1 MRNLKLAYRMLL
13 KTPFVTA
20 IAVASLALGIGAN
33 SAIFSLFNDVL
44 LKPLPVVA
52 PDRLVNFSAPG
63 PKPGST
69 SCNQAGDCDDVFSY
83 PMFRDLEKQQT
94 TLTGLAA
101 HVTFG
106 ANLSV
111 KNEPSTG
118 EGMLVSGSYF
128 NVLGVTPATGRLLT
142 TSDDEVIGAS
152 YVTVLSYEFWQE
164 RFAGDPSA
172 VGQTIVINGQTF
184 SIIGIAPKG
193 FSGTTLGVRPEV
205 FVPLTMT
212 DVVRTG
218 RSPFEQRR
226 QYWLYLFGRLKP
238 NVTIAQARTD
248 INTRYSQIITGVEA
262 ALQDGMSDN
271 TMADFKTK
279 KVVLTPGQR
288 GQSSIHGEAS
298 TPLRMLF
305 AITGIVLLIAC
316 ANIAN
321 LLLARGA
328 NRATEMGV
336 RLALGASRR
345 QLITQMLTEAVML
358 AFLGGLASLFVAQW
372 TLRGIGALVPPE
384 VSSTFSMTIQWPI
397 VMFAAVLSIATG
409 VIFGMFP
416 ALHSTRTDLI
426 STIRAGAGQIA
437 GGKGASR
444 FRTTLVT
451 VQIALSMMLLISA
464 GLFLKS
470 LVNISRLD
478 LGVKV
483 DQIVTFGL
491 SPERNAYD
499 STRSAALFDRVERE
513 MAALP
518 GVTAVTSSLVPLLA
532 GSNWGNSVYVQ
543 GFASGPD
550 VDRNSRYNEI
560 GAGYMQTVGMQL
572 LAGREFTESDR
583 LGSAKVAIVN
593 ETFAKKFNITASPVG
608 TFISD
613 RGSDSLNVQIVGLVK
628 DAKYADVKSD
638 VPPLY
643 FRPWRQDAQIG
654 ALYFYV
660 KTQLPPDQLLAVI
673 PATLKTIDPTL
684 PVEDLRTMPQQIQ
697 QNVFL
702 DRMISMLSAAFA
714 VLATLLAGVGLYGVL
729 SYSVQQRT
737 REIGIRM
744 ALGANGGRVRL
755 MVARQVGS
763 MLIVGSVIGIVAAFA
778 LGRTAQSLL
787 FGLEGHDPLVFTLA
801 VVLLAAIALLAGFIP
816 ARRAAQVNPMQALR
830 YD

>member
-1 MRNLKLAYRMLL
+1 MLL

-44 LKPLPVVA
+44 LQPLPVAA
-52 PDRLVNFSAPG
+52 PDQLVNFSAPG

-69 SCNQAGDCDDVFSY
+69 SCSQAGPCADVFSY
-83 PMFRDLEKQQT
+83 QMFRDLEQQQT
-94 TLTGLAA
+94 TLTGIAA
-101 HVTFG
+101 HVGFG
-106 ANLSV
+106 TNLSV
-111 KNEPSTG
+111 QNEPSTG
-118 EGMLVSGSYF
+118 SGMLVSGSYF
-128 NVLGVTPATGRLLT
+128 NVLGLVPAAGRLLT
-142 TSDDEVIGAS
+142 TTDDEVIGAN
-152 YVTVLSYEFWQE
+152 YVTVLSYDFWQE
-164 RFAGDPSA
+164 RFAGNPSA
-172 VGQTIVINGQTF
+172 VGQTIIINGQSF
-184 SIIGIAPKG
+184 SIVGIAPQD
-193 FSGTTLGVRPEV
+193 FQGTTLGSRPDV
-205 FVPLTMT
+205 YVPLTMT
-212 DVVRTG
+212 DVVRSG
-218 RSPFEQRR
+218 RSPFERR
-226 QYWLYLFGRLKP
+226 TQYWLYLFGRLKP
-238 NVTIAQARTD
+238 NVTIEQALTD
-248 INTRYSQIITGVEA
+248 INTRYSQIINEVEA
-262 ALQDGMSDN
+262 PLQTGMSDN
-271 TMADFKTK
+271 TMAEFKVR

-288 GQSSIHGEAS
+288 GQSDVHNEAS

-305 AITGIVLLIAC
+305 GITGIVLLIAC

-336 RLALGASRR
+336 RLALGASRK
-345 QLITQMLTEAVML
+345 QLVTQLLTEAVLL
-358 AFLGGLASLFVAQW
+358 AFVGGIVSLFVAQW
-372 TLRGIGALVPPE
+372 TLRGIGALVPPF
-384 VSSTFSMTIQWPI
+384 VSSTFSMTVQWP
-397 VMFAAVLSIATG
+397 VVVFAAAMSIATG
-409 VIFGMFP
+409 LIFGMFP

-470 LVNISRLD
+470 LVNVSQVD

-483 DQIVTFGL
+483 DQIVTFAL

-532 GSNWGNSVYVQ
+532 GSNWGSSVYVQ
-543 GFASGPD
+543 GFDTGPD
-550 VDRNSRYNEI
+550 VDRNSRFNEI
-560 GAGYMQTVGMQL
+560 GAGYMQALGMQM

-583 LGSAKVAIVN
+583 LGSARVAIVN

-608 TFISD
+608 TFISN
-613 RGSDSLNVQIVGLVK
+613 RGADSLNIQIVGLVK
-628 DAKYADVKSD
+628 DAKYSDVKD
-638 VPPLY
+638 EIPPL
-643 FRPWRQDAQIG
+643 FFMPWRQDARVG
-654 ALYFYV
+654 SMYFYV
-660 KTQLPPDQLLAVI
+660 KTQLPPEQLLTVI
-673 PATLKTIDPTL
+673 PGVLKGIDATL

-697 QNVFL
+697 QNIFL
-702 DRMISMLSAAFA
+702 DRMISVLSAAFA
-714 VLATLLAGVGLYGVL
+714 VLATLLAGVGLFGVL

-744 ALGANGGRVRL
+744 ALGADGAQVRS
-755 MVARQVGS
+755 MVLRQVGT
-763 MLIVGSVIGIVAAFA
+763 MLLIGGVVGAVAAFG
-778 LGRTAQSLL
+778 LGRAAQSLL

-801 VVLLAAIALLAGFIP
+801 VVLLAAIALFAGFVP

>member
-372 TLRGIGALVPPE
+372 TLHGIGALVPPE

-397 VMFAAVLSIATG
+397 VLFAAVLSIATG